1 MLHLLTRYRH
11 VSLFIFFLFVSL
23 VLLSLGRPSLENV
36 PKPSNIVERVML
48 VVLQPFQRAIT
59 SAISSTKNIW
69 SNYIHLVEVAKE
81 NNELR
86 KTVQQLQET
95 NNQYLEDL
103 MAYERLK
110 DTLHLAEDRKF
121 STILARVIGHDATNH
136 SNTIIVDRGSN
147 DGIQEGWPVIT
158 HAGIVGRTMTVAKNS
173 TKVLL
178 LSDPNCSVSALIQ
191 RTRDQGIVTGL
202 TKKDAYTMKNI
213 LRRAE
218 IREGAIYRLTEQS
231 FAELAKLDIPGYAMT
246 ADTMKRLAENLVP
259 ADVLALLEGMQNT
272 AYNNQRLFVKSLE
285 NTLGKEQADWYK
297 GIILQFSQ
305 TGVLAAIHM
314 LKEQQY
320 ASEEAFIEALKAAI
334 GAEQT
339 AKYLDQI
346 LPYAREEETVISSGL
361 GELYP
366 KGLMIGTVSKVKK
379 DDYGLFQEIEITPSV
394 DFSKLEEV
402 LIIQRTD
409 ANGADESEKAQK

>member
-11 VSLFIFFLFVSL
+11 LSLFIFFLFISL
-23 VLLSLGRPSLENV
+23 ILLSLGRPALENV
-36 PKPSNIVERVML
+36 PKPSNILERAML
-48 VVLQPFQRAIT
+48 VVLQPFQRAVT
-59 SAISSTKNIW
+59 SVISNTENIW
-69 SNYIHLVEVAKE
+69 NNYIRLVDVAKE

-86 KTVQQLQET
+86 KQVLQLQEA
-95 NNQYLEDL
+95 NNRYLEDL

-121 STILARVIGHDATNH
+121 STILARVIGYDATNH
-136 SNTIIVDRGSN
+136 SNTMVVDRGSN

-202 TKKDAYTMKNI
+202 TRKDAYTMKNV

-218 IREGAIYRLTEQS
+218 IREGTIYRLTDQS
-231 FAELAKLDIPGYAMT
+231 LIELAKSDIPGYAIT
-246 ADTMKRLAENLVP
+246 ADTMARLAENLVP
-259 ADVLALLEGMQNT
+259 ADVLAFMEGMQNKT
-272 AYNNQRLFVKSLE
+272 YGNQRLFIKALE

-305 TGVLAAIHM
+305 ADVLAALRP
-314 LKEQQY
+314 LKEQQF
-320 ASEEAFIEALKAAI
+320 ASKQAFIEALQTAI

-339 AKYLDQI
+339 AKYLEQI
-346 LPYAREEETVISSGL
+346 LRFAREDETVISSGL
-361 GELYP
+361 GGLYP
-366 KGLMIGTVSKVKK
+366 KGLIIGTVSKVKK

-402 LIIQRTD
+402 LIIQRTEVND
-409 ANGADESEKAQK
+409 SDKSEKAQE

>member
-11 VSLFIFFLFVSL
+11 VTLFFLFLLISV
-23 VLLSLGRPSLENV
+23 VLLSLGRPALENV
-36 PKPSNIVERVML
+36 PQPSNIIERTML
-48 VVLQPFQRAIT
+48 TVLQPFQRAVT
-59 SAISSTKNIW
+59 AVISSTQNLW
-69 SNYIHLVEVAKE
+69 NNYINLINVSKE
-81 NNELR
+81 NKELR
-86 KTVQQLQET
+86 KTVLQLQEI

-121 STILARVIGHDATNH
+121 STILARVIGYDATNH
-136 SNTIIVDRGSN
+136 SNTIVLDRGSN

-158 HAGIVGRTMTVAKNS
+158 HAGIVGRTMTVANNS

-178 LSDPNCSVSALIQ
+178 LSDPSCSVSALIQ
-191 RTRDQGIVTGL
+191 RTRDQGIVAGL
-202 TKKDAYTMKNI
+202 TRKDAYTMKNV

-218 IREGAIYRLTEQS
+218 IREGAIYRLTDQS
-231 FAELAKLDIPGYAMT
+231 LSELAKLDLPGYAIT
-246 ADTMKRLAENLVP
+246 TDTMTRLTENLVP
-259 ADVLALLEGMQNT
+259 PDVLALLEGMQHTNY
-272 AYNNQRLFVKSLE
+272 ANQRLFVKTLE

-297 GIILQFSQ
+297 GIILQFSLAD
-305 TGVLAAIHM
+305 VLANIRQ
-314 LKEQQY
+314 LKDQQY
-320 ASEEAFIEALKAAI
+320 PSEQAFVEALLAAI
-334 GAEQT
+334 GAEQS
-339 AKYLDQI
+339 AKYLEQI

-366 KGLMIGTVSKVKK
+366 KGLMIGTVAKVKK

-402 LIIQRTD
+402 LIIQRAETI
-409 ANGADESEKAQK
+409 ASEEAEK

>member
-11 VSLFIFFLFVSL
+11 VTLFFLFLLISI
-23 VLLSLGRPSLENV
+23 VLLSLGRPALENV
-36 PKPSNIVERVML
+36 PQPSNIIERTML
-48 VVLQPFQRAIT
+48 TVLQPFQRAVT
-59 SAISSTKNIW
+59 AVISSTQNLW
-69 SNYIHLVEVAKE
+69 NNYINLINVSKE
-81 NNELR
+81 NKELR
-86 KTVQQLQET
+86 KTVLQLQEI

-121 STILARVIGHDATNH
+121 STILARVIGYDATNH
-136 SNTIIVDRGSN
+136 SNTIVLDRGSN

-158 HAGIVGRTMTVAKNS
+158 HAGIVGRTMTVANNS

-178 LSDPNCSVSALIQ
+178 LSDPSCSVSALIQ
-191 RTRDQGIVTGL
+191 RTRDQGIVAGL
-202 TKKDAYTMKNI
+202 TRKDAYAMKNV

-218 IREGAIYRLTEQS
+218 IREGAIYRLTDQS
-231 FAELAKLDIPGYAMT
+231 LNELAKLDIPGYAITMETMT
-246 ADTMKRLAENLVP
+246 RLTENLVP
-259 ADVLALLEGMQNT
+259 PDVLALLEGMQQTNYT
-272 AYNNQRLFVKSLE
+272 NQRLFVKTLE

-297 GIILQFSQ
+297 GIILQFSLSD
-305 TGVLAAIHM
+305 VLANIRQ
-314 LKEQQY
+314 LKDQQY
-320 ASEEAFIEALKAAI
+320 PSEQAFVEALQAAI
-334 GAEQT
+334 GAEQS
-339 AKYLDQI
+339 AKYLEQI

-409 ANGADESEKAQK
+409 AIASEDAEK